1 MQSRSPSSES
11 FSCGSTCRLWQFAVL
26 VQALVEEGSH
36 SPGGSRAAL
45 AAADAK
51 DLVELAAG
59 ALEHEAVLGHMD
71 NDIPG
76 VDDLDRIEDTQEV
89 VVRTAL
95 DEAAHTVLESLGQE
109 DMVQQDIA
117 PGAQDLV
124 VVHEGEEDLA
134 AAGAAGRHFS
144 HLSGVQEAH
153 ESIPDC
159 NIVQSH
165 VPQMVGMVDAA
176 RATLQ
181 FRPSSKQSCEGPVQT
196 DGDLHGSAE
205 GIQRPRWAGASRRG
219 AVDVEED
226 RIDKSRSM
234 SNRFRRGRKR
244 PLSQRGRGWNG
255 KSTVSTRREF
265 LQGCAIK
272 GSDRMKIGEVGI
284 EGSRR

>member
-1 MQSRSPSSES
+1 M
-11 FSCGSTCRLWQFAVL
+11 
-26 VQALVEEGSH
+26 EEGSH

-76 VDDLDRIEDTQEV
+76 VDDLDPVKVSQLYQGRVMQVDPRIEDTQEV